1 MLRRLALCAL
11 IAGPPALFVACA
23 ATNGGGSDFGVG
35 GAGGYDDDSSSTTS
49 GPSGPSGPT
58 AQSSTTTGDF
68 IDGGLSGS
76 GGAGGGGIPD
86 CSEAAKLIYVV
97 GTGYELYSYEPPTKQ
112 FKQVGILNCPAGGFA
127 TPFSMAVDRQAIAW
141 VLYNDGTI
149 WHVDINNGAK
159 CTPSN
164 YFPNQAGFS
173 TFGMGFVANMPGST
187 EETIYIGNY
196 TGADLGLID
205 PMTLAAKHVGNYNGG
220 NGLSGA
226 AEITGTGDA
235 RLYGFFATSDFGATV
250 VAEIDKSTAAI
261 KSYVALPQVTIGSG
275 WAFAFWGGAFYLFTA
290 PSGSSQVTKLT
301 LDPMNPNSGTTTVEV
316 PSVGFVIVG
325 AGVSTC
331 APVEPPK

>member
-1 MLRRLALCAL
+1 MLQRLAFCAL
-11 IAGPPALFVACA
+11 FIGPAALFAACA
-23 ATNGGGSDFGVG
+23 ATSGGGSHFGTG
-35 GAGGYDDDSSSTTS
+35 GAGGDDDSVSSVS
-49 GPSGPSGPT
+49 SAGPVGPT
-58 AQSSTTTGDF
+58 AQSSSSGGDF
-68 IDGGLSGS
+68 IDGGFTGS
-76 GGAGGGGIPD
+76 GGAGGGGPPGD

-97 GTGYELYSYEPPTKQ
+97 GTGYELYSYHPPTKE
-112 FKQVGILNCPAGGFA
+112 FKQVGILNCPAGGFS

-149 WHVDINNGAK
+149 WNVDINDGAK
-159 CTPSN
+159 CSPSS
-164 YFPNQAGFS
+164 YIPNQAGFY

-196 TGADLGLID
+196 SGSDLGKID
-205 PMTLAAKHVGNYNGG
+205 PVALKAMHIGNYSGG
-220 NGLSGA
+220 NGLNGA

-235 RLYGFFATSDFGATV
+235 RLYGFFANANFGTTT
-250 VAEIDKSTAAI
+250 VAEIDKTTAAI
-261 KSYVALPQVTIGSG
+261 KSTIDLPQVSIGSG

-290 PSGSSQVTKLT
+290 PSGTSQVTKLT
-301 LDPMNPNSGTTTVEV
+301 IDPMNPNAGTTTVEV